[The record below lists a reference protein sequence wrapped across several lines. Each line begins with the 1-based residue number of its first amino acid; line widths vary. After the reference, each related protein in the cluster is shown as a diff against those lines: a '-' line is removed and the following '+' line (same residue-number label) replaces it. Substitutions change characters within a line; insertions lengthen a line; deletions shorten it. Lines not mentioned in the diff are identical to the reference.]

1 MGNSALTFRSWTS
14 RFWTEHNGV
23 FRQSGVQGSPSGT
36 GEDMSEGTGAEV
48 LTERLMAAIK
58 YCSQETDVS
67 IADINTALDIVKME
81 ILTLVKRTA
90 EEDEEHG

>member
-1 MGNSALTFRSWTS
+1 
-14 RFWTEHNGV
+14 
-23 FRQSGVQGSPSGT
+23 
-36 GEDMSEGTGAEV
+36 MSEGTGAEV

-81 ILTLVKRTA
+81 ILTLVKKTA
-90 EEDEEHG
+90 EEDEE